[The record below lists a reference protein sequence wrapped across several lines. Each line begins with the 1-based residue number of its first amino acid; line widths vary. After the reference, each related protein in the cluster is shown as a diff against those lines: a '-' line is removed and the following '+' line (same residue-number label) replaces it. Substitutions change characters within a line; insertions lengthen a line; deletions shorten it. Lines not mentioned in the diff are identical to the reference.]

1 MRITDFELYKDLLKE
16 RSGLTLSPDKSY
28 LLDSRLTP
36 VAKKWGF
43 ETLDALGAALRG
55 VPDPKLIN
63 DIVEAMT
70 TNETSFFRDSRPF
83 DIFRETILPYMIETR
98 SKQRALRIWSAACST
113 GQEAYSL
120 AMIME
125 EMEANLSGWRM
136 EIKGTDISQE
146 VIDKAKAAVY
156 SQFEVQ
162 RGLPIKSLM
171 QHFTQDGDTWS
182 LNDNIRN
189 MAHFEYF
196 NLLES
201 MNRLGVFDVIFC
213 RNVLIYFDE
222 ATKAD
227 VLGRLAQQLSPD
239 GIVYLGGA
247 ETVLGITD
255 VLKPLP
261 GYRGVYVKTDAP
273 HPLEDS

>member
-98 SKQRALRIWSAACST
+98 GKQRALRIWSAACST

-125 EMEANLSGWRM
+125 EMEANRIPIPRS
-136 EIKGTDISQE
+136 KFQ
-146 VIDKAKAAVY
+146 KKKAA
-156 SQFEVQ
+156 
-162 RGLPIKSLM
+162 
-171 QHFTQDGDTWS
+171 
-182 LNDNIRN
+182 
-189 MAHFEYF
+189 
-196 NLLES
+196 
-201 MNRLGVFDVIFC
+201 
-213 RNVLIYFDE
+213 
-222 ATKAD
+222 
-227 VLGRLAQQLSPD
+227 
-239 GIVYLGGA
+239 
-247 ETVLGITD
+247 
-255 VLKPLP
+255 
-261 GYRGVYVKTDAP
+261 
-273 HPLEDS
+273 